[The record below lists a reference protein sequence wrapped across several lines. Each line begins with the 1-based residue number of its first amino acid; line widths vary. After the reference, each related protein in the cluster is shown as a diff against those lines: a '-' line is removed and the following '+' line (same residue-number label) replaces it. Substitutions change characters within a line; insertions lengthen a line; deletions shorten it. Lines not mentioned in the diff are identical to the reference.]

1 MEFGISNLP
10 RRRRESRTIDRI
22 VEATAET
29 VKLAGRA
36 DFTTAWLPER
46 HHASYPVERFA
57 FEVMPLVGKEPGGPA
72 TAAAG

>member
-1 MEFGISNLP
+1 MEFGIFGLP

-22 VEATAET
+22 VEAAAET

-36 DFTTAWLPER
+36 GFTAAWLPER
-46 HHASYPVERFA
+46 HHSSYPVERFA
-57 FEVMPLVGKEPGGPA
+57 SEVVPLVGKEPGGPT